1 MHQDGTPPC
10 NRICLKG
17 LHLVAVK
24 DGAMPA
30 PAQLPPRM
38 SFRGFEVNL
47 TSGELH
53 KDGLKLALP
62 PMAFGV
68 LKALIERPGEVV
80 TREELRARLW
90 AAESFGEFDDSLN
103 HAVNKLRRALGDSA
117 EHPQFIETLPRFGY
131 RFVAAVKMESEP
143 APAAEVATPAGA
155 PAAEGAARAG
165 APWKQMAVAAAV
177 LLGTL
182 ALLISANIAGM
193 RNLLLRYTV
202 PVPRIESIAVIPLAN
217 LSGDPQQEYLA
228 DGITDALIT
237 DLGQIRALLV
247 VSRQSVV
254 RYKGSNKPLREIA
267 RELGVDGVIEGTV
280 QRSGDRVRITV
291 QLIRAATDTHVW
303 AESYDREFRDVLTL
317 QSEVARAVAREIK
330 VTLSPEESARFA
342 HTFPVNPEAFEAY
355 LKGQF
360 HWYRLSPKHLDRAL
374 GYFQLALEKDP
385 NYAPAYAGIANV
397 WLVRGDSGFMPPMEG
412 FPKARAAALKA
423 LELDETLAEGHIAL
437 GNIAALYD
445 RNWAAGEREFRRGIE
460 LNPNSADG
468 HFMYADY
475 LISMQRSKEWAP
487 EMRRVLAL
495 DPLNPFFQCFYGW
508 HLVYLKRYDEA
519 ITQMRKAVA
528 AEPGFS
534 SAHMGLW
541 GAFYKK
547 GMYEEALAEADLF
560 YAALNDHDVE
570 DALRRGQAEG
580 GYRRAMHNGAEV
592 LARRARQSYV
602 PGVRI
607 ARLYAHAGEK
617 DQAIGWLQKANEQRE
632 PVLIH
637 HNVAWDW
644 DALRGDSR
652 FQDLLRRVGLTP

>member
-1 MHQDGTPPC
+1 
-10 NRICLKG
+10 
-17 LHLVAVK
+17 
-24 DGAMPA
+24 
-30 PAQLPPRM
+30 
-38 SFRGFEVNL
+38 
-47 TSGELH
+47 
-53 KDGLKLALP
+53 
-62 PMAFGV
+62 
-68 LKALIERPGEVV
+68 
-80 TREELRARLW
+80 
-90 AAESFGEFDDSLN
+90 
-103 HAVNKLRRALGDSA
+103 
-117 EHPQFIETLPRFGY
+117 
-131 RFVAAVKMESEP
+131 
-143 APAAEVATPAGA
+143 
-155 PAAEGAARAG
+155 
-165 APWKQMAVAAAV
+165 
-177 LLGTL
+177 
-182 ALLISANIAGM
+182 
-193 RNLLLRYTV
+193 
-202 PVPRIESIAVIPLAN
+202 
-217 LSGDPQQEYLA
+217 
-228 DGITDALIT
+228 
-237 DLGQIRALLV
+237 
-247 VSRQSVV
+247 
-254 RYKGSNKPLREIA
+254 
-267 RELGVDGVIEGTV
+267 
-280 QRSGDRVRITV
+280 
-291 QLIRAATDTHVW
+291 
-303 AESYDREFRDVLTL
+303 
-317 QSEVARAVAREIK
+317 
-330 VTLSPEESARFA
+330 
-342 HTFPVNPEAFEAY
+342 
-355 LKGQF
+355 
-360 HWYRLSPKHLDRAL
+360 
-374 GYFQLALEKDP
+374 
-385 NYAPAYAGIANV
+385 
-397 WLVRGDSGFMPPMEG
+397 MEG

-437 GNIAALYD
+437 GDIAALYD
-445 RNWAAGEREFRRGIE
+445 RNWAVGEREFRRGIE

-637 HNVAWDW
+637 LNVAWDW